1 MPKVQTAIV
10 HEDDRLFRAQCPEA
24 GFSGQ
29 GEPIKKAIELHLEL
43 FPLRQPVRPIMIFF
57 EEAAHAALL
66 HISGTK
72 YIRACKALGCNKTR
86 QRGAKECLIPGRK
99 GLPLGPCA
107 ESSPMLRSPASNSLK
122 FPDNEKQRGKGWNAG
137 LLVLAALVFLSGCRA
152 FAPSPPAQ
160 PSLPATYRGTMAGIA
175 VDDRWWLDFRSPALN
190 DLIEEGLQA
199 APDIRIALA
208 RLDQAQAVAAK
219 TGSGLWPSLTG
230 GADASRTANG
240 RDAGGQANTTAY
252 SLGLAASYELDLW
265 GRIGSLHQADL
276 LEVSASADD
285 LRTVA
290 LTVSGEI
297 AETWI
302 SLCSARQQLAV
313 LEAQQ
318 RINNEILSTLEL
330 RFANSLASAL
340 DVLQQ
345 REAIAQNNTR
355 IAPLQAEALG
365 LENRLNLLTGNPPGS
380 THLAAADTLPQ
391 PLPFPV
397 VGIPADLLQ
406 DRPDIRAGW
415 NRLVEAGW
423 DVAAAKADRLPNLR
437 LTGAFEY
444 NGEAQHRVLDNWL
457 ARLALGLT
465 LPIVDGGSRAAEV
478 RRQEAL
484 AAERLAAYEKTV
496 LTALSE
502 VDSAVHFLRK
512 RQELRDALLVQRQAV
527 QEALSSAR
535 IRYQNGVVT
544 YDIVL
549 NLLLKLQQLERT
561 VIQEEAA
568 LLINQAG
575 LCRALGKGWQ
585 SAFPFAP
592 SISRTHQP

>member
-1 MPKVQTAIV
+1 MV
-10 HEDDRLFRAQCPEA
+10 
-24 GFSGQ
+24 
-29 GEPIKKAIELHLEL
+29 
-43 FPLRQPVRPIMIFF
+43 
-57 EEAAHAALL
+57 
-66 HISGTK
+66 
-72 YIRACKALGCNKTR
+72 
-86 QRGAKECLIPGRK
+86 
-99 GLPLGPCA
+99 
-107 ESSPMLRSPASNSLK
+107 
-122 FPDNEKQRGKGWNAG
+122 
-137 LLVLAALVFLSGCRA
+137 
-152 FAPSPPAQ
+152 
-160 PSLPATYRGTMAGIA
+160 GIA
-175 VDDRWWLDFRSPALN
+175 VDDRWWRDFRSPELN
-190 DLIEEGLQA
+190 NVIEEGLQA

-208 RLDQAQAVAAK
+208 RLDQARAMAAK
-219 TGSGLWPSLTG
+219 TGSGLWPSLSI
-230 GADASRTANG
+230 GADASRTVNG
-240 RDAGGQANTTAY
+240 YDAGGQVNTTAY
-252 SLGLAASYELDLW
+252 GLGLAASYELDLW

-285 LRTVA
+285 VRTAA

-302 SLCSARQQLAV
+302 SLCSTRQQLAI

-318 RINNEILSTLEL
+318 RTNNEILSTLEL

-345 REAIAQNNTR
+345 REAIAQTNTR

-365 LENRLNLLTGNPPGS
+365 LENRLNLLTGKPPGS
-380 THLAAADTLPQ
+380 NQLSAADTLPQ

-397 VGIPADLLQ
+397 VGIPADLLR

-415 NRLVEAGW
+415 NRLLEAGW
-423 DVAAAKADRLPNLR
+423 DVAASKADRLPALR

-444 NGEAQHRVLDNWL
+444 NGEALHRVLDNWL

-465 LPIVDGGSRAAEV
+465 LPIIDGGSRAAEV
-478 RRQEAL
+478 RRQKAV
-484 AAERLAAYEKTV
+484 AAERLATYEKTV

-512 RQELRDALLVQRQAV
+512 RQELRDALLIQRQAV
-527 QEALSSAR
+527 EQTLSSAR

-575 LCRALGKGWQ
+575 LCRALGRGWQ
-585 SAFPFAP
+585 SAYPLAP